1 MPGFG
6 GILFLFK
13 ILNWVILLPWSPF
26 LEAVIALLIVVPMG
40 LMFFSS
46 VFLYNKLSEKDLLG
60 SGENERCQ
68 LIRSRWA
75 YLAVFLCGMGLA
87 YIFYVLITNDSF
99 DISLLFVAPPIFVA
113 VLCELKNGF
122 VPLVSD
128 VLVGACVLC
137 RVLYYSFVHGIDYG
151 LSIVFGF
158 LLAFAVIFIPKF
170 IFDRN
175 NGKSEQILSIIAV
188 SLLASYFSLL
198 YLLIFVV
205 LICIIQI
212 LGYEIPNL
220 IALKHRGVPIFTF
233 RIPIL
238 LIASAVF
245 TVMLLI

>member
-1 MPGFG
+1 M
-6 GILFLFK
+6 K
-13 ILNWVILLPWSPF
+13 LPWLPIYD
-26 LEAVIALLIVVPMG
+26 VIVALLIIVPLG
-40 LMFFSS
+40 LIFFSS
-46 VFLYNKLSEKDLLG
+46 AFLYNKLCDGELLT
-60 SGENERCQ
+60 SDESKVCLPIKSKRD
-68 LIRSRWA
+68 
-75 YLAVFLCGMGLA
+75 FL
-87 YIFYVLITNDSF
+87 
-99 DISLLFVAPPIFVA
+99 LLFVVGMIVAGIFYLLITHDNFDVSLILIVPPLVVA
-113 VLCELKNGF
+113 ILCELKNGF

-137 RVLYYSFVHGIDYG
+137 RVLYYSFAPGIDYG

-158 LLAFAVIFIPKF
+158 LLAFAVIFIPEF
-170 IFDRN
+170 IFNRKS
-175 NGKSEQILSIIAV
+175 GKSTEILSIIAV

-220 IALKHRGVPIFTF
+220 ISLKHRGVPIFTF